1 MFSDGEANALLGK
14 MLKQFEGKK
23 LYESIEFFPDAGIES
38 FTRESESLPKTMQ
51 KPAMPDKSFVLV
63 RRGSPPRLGVVLTSE
78 KQEPGEYALHGF
90 VIDPLQYGPLA
101 SDKTLGGRW
110 YFSNRDCD
118 IVSKLLVD
126 DLGFA
131 TKSDQK
137 QPGVADRKAKLEAAR
152 VSDTAAIKDAEKF
165 LKENVLKNQY
175 PVRFELKVPGSDVG
189 FVLVDSLSTPGEGE

>member
-1 MFSDGEANALLGK
+1 M
-14 MLKQFEGKK
+14 
-23 LYESIEFFPDAGIES
+23 
-38 FTRESESLPKTMQ
+38 
-51 KPAMPDKSFVLV
+51 
-63 RRGSPPRLGVVLTSE
+63 
-78 KQEPGEYALHGF
+78 
-90 VIDPLQYGPLA
+90 
-101 SDKTLGGRW
+101 
-110 YFSNRDCD
+110 
-118 IVSKLLVD
+118 
-126 DLGFA
+126 GFA